1 MCRPDFFCF
10 AFTSRIKKKKTLFP
24 LHYIYSSTIIRSP
37 RLDFFSFG
45 LPAWS
50 DVSLRRDVPV
60 QRRMWMQAAHEYYL
74 QHATSEVGHRSPICS
89 PCLRL
94 LRAARSADRS
104 AAPQPDGAQS
114 DHRDYI
120 FILFYLG
127 YLFFSTLIISR
138 TLLFFFFFKGARG
151 RKRRMLVP
159 NGTRKVILNV
169 CCNSRHSW
177 EMIGSDQIGG
187 VYVARPPRLLA
198 PCDRVNRAP
207 KLAADRC
214 FFSDVF
220 FFFF

>member
-1 MCRPDFFCF
+1 
-10 AFTSRIKKKKTLFP
+10 
-24 LHYIYSSTIIRSP
+24 
-37 RLDFFSFG
+37 
-45 LPAWS
+45 
-50 DVSLRRDVPV
+50 
-60 QRRMWMQAAHEYYL
+60 MQAAHEYYL

-120 FILFYLG
+120 FFFVWVIYFFYSH
-127 YLFFSTLIISR
+127 YFPHIV
-138 TLLFFFFFKGARG
+138 FFKGARG

-177 EMIGSDQIGG
+177 EMIGSDRIGG

-207 KLAADRC
+207 KLAANRC
-214 FFSDVF
+214 FFRMCF
-220 FFFF
+220 FSFL